1 MSSIQPPGG
10 SLTAAQSTCQS
21 IPVPSCSTTSPENC
35 PEKFPAIQKPTN
47 QSPPSSSSS
56 KNFKNSQ
63 KSKTRESSKSPGQ
76 EETLILTKTEYDR
89 NIEHHPSQG
98 SNDCYVIVHQIS
110 IT

>member
-21 IPVPSCSTTSPENC
+21 IPVPSCSTTSPKNC
-35 PEKFPAIQKPTN
+35 PEKFPEIQKPTN